1 MFSVSSSNR
10 AVHMDSSSLAH
21 FRRHFGAH
29 LHLQLLFL
37 EPSQWSP
44 ASGVMCNIFV
54 DTCIRPSGVSADFLH
69 LLLPQASLPRGFH
82 CTAQKASLRAPGLS
96 LCCAGIILPPTL
108 SPSQLLLAAAQKHL
122 ALWRSRCGAGVVGS
136 GSVGSVD
143 YKLRGLSMS
152 SAFRNKECL
161 VSLRP

>member
-1 MFSVSSSNR
+1 
-10 AVHMDSSSLAH
+10 MDSSSLAH

-37 EPSQWSP
+37 EPSQWSR

-69 LLLPQASLPRGFH
+69 LPLPQASLPRGFH

-108 SPSQLLLAAAQKHL
+108 PPSQLLAAAPKHL
-122 ALWRSRCGAGVVGS
+122 ALRRSRCP
-136 GSVGSVD
+136 
-143 YKLRGLSMS
+143 RER
-152 SAFRNKECL
+152 FCW
-161 VSLRP
+161 